1 MRIQRANTPR
11 RRAFTLVEVLMAVGI
26 FAMVLTAIYAT
37 WSSVMKGTHAGL
49 VAAADA
55 QRERMTRKVIED
67 ALTTYQGFASS
78 NYLIDVG
85 QDGDF
90 AYLSLVSRLPES
102 FPGSGIFGGQ
112 AMRRVSFWV
121 GADPKSGGNRL
132 YMSQFP
138 PLLATNDQIAPYV
151 IPLAKDV
158 TGFEI
163 QFWDDQEGDFF
174 PPESG
179 PTNQMPKQIKVVLAF
194 GGKRRDEQLRLS
206 TSIIAPASTAVTAAM
221 QGQSGGIGAG
231 GGINTSPNAP
241 GNPGFGGNPAGSG
254 GNTFGGGA
262 GQSPGGNVSPGGG
275 GGAFNPGGG
284 NRNNVNR
291 GIRPR

>member
-1 MRIQRANTPR
+1 MMRIQRANTPR

-163 QFWDDQEGDFF
+163 QFWDDREGDFF

-194 GGKRRDEQLRLS
+194 GGKHRDEQLRLS
-206 TSIIAPASTAVTAAM
+206 TSIIAPASTAVTADM
-221 QGQSGGIGAG
+221 QGQTGGAGAAGANANRIPRGFNGQNGGNIAPGGNNGQGQGGNLNQGGGRSLQPRGAPG
-231 GGINTSPNAP
+231 GGI
-241 GNPGFGGNPAGSG
+241 
-254 GNTFGGGA
+254 
-262 GQSPGGNVSPGGG
+262 
-275 GGAFNPGGG
+275 
-284 NRNNVNR
+284 RR
-291 GIRPR
+291 

>member
-1 MRIQRANTPR
+1 MKIQQSTVPL

-90 AYLSLVSRLPES
+90 AFLSLVSRLPES

-121 GADPKSGGNRL
+121 AKDEKSGGNRL

-163 QFWDDQEGDFF
+163 QFWDDLEGDFF
-174 PPESG
+174 QPEPG
-179 PTNQMPKQIKVVLAF
+179 PTNQMPKLVKVVLAF
-194 GGKRRDEQLRLS
+194 GGKRKDEQLRLS
-206 TSIIAPASTAVTAAM
+206 TSIIAPASAAVTAGM
-221 QGQSGGIGAG
+221 QGQTGGAG
-231 GGINTSPNAP
+231 GVPGRNNVPVP
-241 GNPGFGGNPAGSG
+241 GNPNGQNPVPGVNNGQGQVVPGGPGVRRFGPGIQ
-254 GNTFGGGA
+254 GGGQ
-262 GQSPGGNVSPGGG
+262 GLQPRVDPRGGG
-275 GGAFNPGGG
+275 G
-284 NRNNVNR
+284 R
-291 GIRPR
+291 